1 MLSVEIEFSGSLLEG
16 NELEISGPMEIWV
29 LASVLETKKISVLVL
44 SSIEVEVSV
53 TAMLDEEFDVLVTLM
68 EGTGVD
74 VSGTVLELAEE
85 VGSGLFPIAA
95 KLECSSTLSSV
106 LVTLVK
112 IEGIS
117 TVLPTVVIMGL
128 FLLED
133 SVSGM
138 MLPKAV
144 ISAKGRD
151 VSSSF
156 PRMVGV
162 ETSPSLLESRGMV
175 SS

>member
-1 MLSVEIEFSGSLLEG
+1 MLSVEIEISGSLLEG

-68 EGTGVD
+68 EDTRVD
-74 VSGTVLELAEE
+74 ISGTALELAVE
-85 VGSGLFPIAA
+85 VGSGLFPGAT
-95 KLECSSTLSSV
+95 KLERSSTLSSA

-112 IEGIS
+112 IKDIS
-117 TVLPTVVIMGL
+117 TVLPTAVIMGL

-138 MLPKAV
+138 MLPKSV
-144 ISAKGRD
+144 
-151 VSSSF
+151 
-156 PRMVGV
+156 M
-162 ETSPSLLESRGMV
+162 
-175 SS
+175 

>member
-1 MLSVEIEFSGSLLEG
+1 MLSVEVEISGSLLEG

-29 LASVLETKKISVLVL
+29 LASILETKKNSVLVL
-44 SSIEVEVSV
+44 NSIEVEVSV

-74 VSGTVLELAEE
+74 ISGTVVKLAEE

-95 KLECSSTLSSV
+95 KLESSSTLSSA

-117 TVLPTVVIMGL
+117 TVLPTVAIMSL

-133 SVSGM
+133 SVSGK

-144 ISAKGRD
+144 MSAKGTD

-156 PRMVGV
+156 PGMVGV
-162 ETSPSLLESRGMV
+162 ETSPSLLESRGTI